1 MLLTSRKRHYVIGEK
16 FSDTNALFEALLN
29 VQGIDSEEMRRSFL
43 TDEGGSLYDPFL
55 YKDMHKAVD
64 IIVDAMTN
72 NDKILIYGDYDCDGV
87 TATSILVRYFRSHN
101 IDVVYI
107 VPNREEHGYGLT
119 SNILDEVVAHNP
131 DLVITV
137 DCGITNIDT
146 VKELKDRGIK
156 VIVTDHHNVQE
167 NLPEALAVICSKRTD
182 NTYPFKDLCGAGV
195 ALKVIQ
201 ALGTDRRFPVNGTIW
216 RQTIELAGIATI
228 ADLVGVTDENRT
240 IIKKAFISMKNPV
253 NPGIKVMIDLLLENS
268 SAKKLDE
275 SFISFN
281 FVPRIN
287 AAGRLYDSSD
297 ALKLFLEDDE
307 EKAMEAAVALGRQND
322 ERKEIEAKVFDEAR
336 AQLENPARPDRWSL
350 TNTCGPIV
358 VYGKDWHQ
366 GVLGIVAGKLSQ
378 YYGRSALVFTDD
390 ATEPGCAKG
399 SGRAFGDFDLYE
411 CLERISDKLVNFGGH
426 KKAAGL
432 LVRKSEMGLFME
444 TLENDAAKIIRE
456 KGQSGEESDDDK
468 LEVECEIMPG
478 GLNFDSYHEVSKL
491 RPFGIGNPK
500 PVFVTHDL
508 IVANIAQMS
517 AGAHIRMDLTDAE
530 GSVSLSAVGFGMG
543 DYFNVI
549 RAGDKID
556 IAYTINEYCYRGE
569 TSLSLHLEDIR
580 LKADG
585 GFMWQKADIAEKL
598 YTSGLAMSQIAKMAP
613 GEDIVGSM
621 KPTPEIYG
629 ACYKAIER
637 FGGTSMST
645 VDNCFLARLVSN
657 NYDVAVTP
665 FQVMRCLEVFAD
677 CRLIR
682 LRMINPT
689 RACFNIITAGDKVK
703 LSDSEVYRRI
713 QGE

>member
-72 NDKILIYGDYDCDGV
+72 KDKILIYGDYDCDGV

-167 NLPEALAVICSKRTD
+167 NLPEADAVICSKRTD

-322 ERKEIEAKVFDEAR
+322 ERKEIEKSVFDAAVKQIES
-336 AQLENPARPDRWSL
+336 EDRPDEWSL
-350 TNTCGPIV
+350 AKTEGPIV
-358 VYGKDWHQ
+358 AYAPGWHQ
-366 GVLGIVAGKLSQ
+366 GVLGIVAGRLSQ
-378 YYGRSALVFTDD
+378 HFRRSAIVFTSDSID
-390 ATEPGCAKG
+390 ANNIKG
-399 SGRAFGDFDLYE
+399 SGRAYGEYDLFKA
-411 CLERISDKLVNFGGH
+411 LDRISDKLVNFGGH
-426 KKAAGL
+426 KKAAGVVVEKSRL
-432 LVRKSEMGLFME
+432 LEFMKA
-444 TLENDAAKIIRE
+444 LEADSVAHKDE
-456 KGQSGEESDDDK
+456 DDK
-468 LEVECEIMPG
+468 EEDDAIEITAQIDYE
-478 GLNFDSYHEVSKL
+478 LINFDTFNMISQFKPY
-491 RPFGIGNPK
+491 GIGNKK
-500 PVFVTHDL
+500 PVFETSKMLVTGVYGMTD
-508 IVANIAQMS
+508 
-517 AGAHIRMDLTDAE
+517 GAHIRLELTSADKPDAE
-530 GSVSLSAVGFGMG
+530 VVSAVGFGMG
-543 DYFNVI
+543 IYSKI
-549 RAGDKID
+549 IKPGDIID
-556 IAYTINEYCYRGE
+556 IAYTINEYTYRGKTTISLYIENIVPVSDNGFLWEKPEIAEDLYNNGMDLVQVAKLAKTTVLEGLVPSRANYLACYQVLKNQCIGE
-569 TSLSLHLEDIR
+569 TSY
-580 LKADG
+580 ADVT
-585 GFMWQKADIAEKL
+585 L
-598 YTSGLAMSQIAKMAP
+598 LAKMITNET
-613 GEDIVGSM
+613 GNKI
-621 KPTPEIYG
+621 
-629 ACYKAIER
+629 
-637 FGGTSMST
+637 
-645 VDNCFLARLVSN
+645 
-657 NYDVAVTP
+657 TP
-665 FQVMRCLEVFAD
+665 FQVARCLEVFSQANMIKLGVLSSVRVCFRFLKVEGNKD
-677 CRLIR
+677 LKQSSTYMRL
-682 LRMINPT
+682 LEY
-689 RACFNIITAGDKVK
+689 V
-703 LSDSEVYRRI
+703 
-713 QGE
+713 